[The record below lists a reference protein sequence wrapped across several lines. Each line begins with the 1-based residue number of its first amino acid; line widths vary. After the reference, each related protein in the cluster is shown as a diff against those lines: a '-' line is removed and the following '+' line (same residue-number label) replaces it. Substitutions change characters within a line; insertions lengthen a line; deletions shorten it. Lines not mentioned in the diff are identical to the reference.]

1 MGVINMK
8 LVYKQLLGQI
18 VKDKVFLS
26 LLFILTIL
34 TSLSFFFAMF
44 SIDGNMEILNSLDRL
59 TENQQYYKNALHSN
73 TVLAYNFLA
82 SLIGLSALVF
92 VMFFYR
98 FFRANKKQIG
108 CIKAL
113 GFRDNL
119 LQVFFVVFTAI
130 LSIFGALSG
139 LVGGYFLSD
148 VLIRANSQTYAVTGL
163 IKGIG
168 IFSLIIGLTVST
180 AAFCFVAF
188 LCYGFVKNKEA
199 GFLLAGNNQQIHF
212 STSLNVADKIS
223 RIVPVDKR
231 LSLRIALRKP
241 LSVLLL
247 FVAVMSFS
255 VCIIL
260 GQSLNISSAK
270 VFSTQTA
277 GHNYEYD
284 IRYLEYQTA
293 NVHNNALVYLDSPVT
308 VSIGNYELERMIT
321 GFYYNNKLYELK
333 NRNNEVL
340 LMPKADTVYI
350 NSEFSEIYGVELG
363 DTLLVDITG
372 VQRKFIVEDIAV
384 NAKSKSIYING
395 QQLSEILGVPTGA
408 YNGVFSSNLM
418 SGDDVITKA
427 QRIDDL
433 SRNAVSNK
441 VSGVINQAVGVLVG
455 SILIFLALYI
465 NFQDNTHDIL
475 ILNMIGHHI
484 KNIRKLL
491 VDVYLPV
498 LWTAFVVTLAP
509 SIILAKSIQRSL
521 SISTNDYMPFSM
533 NIFVILVAFS
543 LISFIYWGVQIT
555 FSLGVKKVI
564 TKRKMIEIIY
574 TE

>member
-1 MGVINMK
+1 
-8 LVYKQLLGQI
+8 
-18 VKDKVFLS
+18 
-26 LLFILTIL
+26 
-34 TSLSFFFAMF
+34 
-44 SIDGNMEILNSLDRL
+44 
-59 TENQQYYKNALHSN
+59 
-73 TVLAYNFLA
+73 
-82 SLIGLSALVF
+82 
-92 VMFFYR
+92 
-98 FFRANKKQIG
+98 
-108 CIKAL
+108 
-113 GFRDNL
+113 
-119 LQVFFVVFTAI
+119 
-130 LSIFGALSG
+130 
-139 LVGGYFLSD
+139 
-148 VLIRANSQTYAVTGL
+148 
-163 IKGIG
+163 
-168 IFSLIIGLTVST
+168 
-180 AAFCFVAF
+180 
-188 LCYGFVKNKEA
+188 
-199 GFLLAGNNQQIHF
+199 
-212 STSLNVADKIS
+212 
-223 RIVPVDKR
+223 
-231 LSLRIALRKP
+231 
-241 LSVLLL
+241 
-247 FVAVMSFS
+247 
-255 VCIIL
+255 
-260 GQSLNISSAK
+260 
-270 VFSTQTA
+270 
-277 GHNYEYD
+277 
-284 IRYLEYQTA
+284 
-293 NVHNNALVYLDSPVT
+293 
-308 VSIGNYELERMIT
+308 
-321 GFYYNNKLYELK
+321 
-333 NRNNEVL
+333 
-340 LMPKADTVYI
+340 MPKADTVYI

-521 SISTNDYMPFSM
+521 SISTNDYMPFGM
-533 NIFVILVAFS
+533 NIFVILVTFS